1 MDWCGRSTPK
11 IDISKYSSNWVEH
24 VGFRCRNRYIILS
37 IILCIY
43 TYRMIGIPGKI
54 GNLIQTA
61 RWTLGIEW
69 SWMTYSNQW
78 IITSYPGQRLMSSTR
93 ETNEPE
99 CSHVKHFCET
109 NYFNSLVTFTL
120 YTLHLTLDT
129 LQCTLFTPHSTLYF
143 TVRTLHFT
151 FYTPATL
158 DNPHSPLYTLRFT
171 LHTLHFT
178 LYTLHSTLYTLD
190 STL

>member
-1 MDWCGRSTPK
+1 MDWCGRSTQK

-109 NYFNSLVTFTL
+109 NYFNSLVTFV
-120 YTLHLTLDT
+120 TLHSNSLTLDT
-129 LQCTLFTPHSTLYF
+129 SCNA
-143 TVRTLHFT
+143 HF
-151 FYTPATL
+151 
-158 DNPHSPLYTLRFT
+158 S

-178 LYTLHSTLYTLD
+178 LQCALYTLLFTLRLHLTTHTLRSTLCALHSTHYTLHSTLYTPR
-190 STL
+190 STP